1 MLRHCKATHNIIS
14 TKVCI
19 LDKHDEI
26 LVAIRQIIRAIDLH
40 SKKLSKEYGLTGPQ
54 LILMRAIQEMGN
66 VTIKELSNQTNVSQA
81 TTTTIIDRLEL
92 NGYVQRVRSSS
103 DRRKVHANLTEKG
116 QELLNNA
123 PPPLQDNFVKKFQNL
138 ETWEQSLLLS
148 SMQRVSAMMNAED
161 IDAAPVLQLEGIA
174 NVAKS

>member
-1 MLRHCKATHNIIS
+1 M
-14 TKVCI
+14 
-19 LDKHDEI
+19 DKHDEI

-92 NGYVQRVRSSS
+92 NGYVQRIRSVA
-103 DRRKVHANLTEKG
+103 DRRKVHANLTDKG

-138 ETWEQSLLLS
+138 EAWEQSLLLS

-174 NVAKS
+174 NVVKS

>member
-1 MLRHCKATHNIIS
+1 M
-14 TKVCI
+14 
-19 LDKHDEI
+19 DKHDEI

-123 PPPLQDNFVKKFQNL
+123 PPP
-138 ETWEQSLLLS
+138 
-148 SMQRVSAMMNAED
+148 
-161 IDAAPVLQLEGIA
+161 AAR
-174 NVAKS
+174 

>member
-1 MLRHCKATHNIIS
+1 M
-14 TKVCI
+14 
-19 LDKHDEI
+19 DKHDEI

-116 QELLNNA
+116 QEMLNNA

>member
-1 MLRHCKATHNIIS
+1 M
-14 TKVCI
+14 
-19 LDKHDEI
+19 DKHDEI

-92 NGYVQRVRSSS
+92 NGYVQRIRSVA

-138 ETWEQSLLLS
+138 EAWEQSLLLS

-174 NVAKS
+174 NVVKS

>member
-1 MLRHCKATHNIIS
+1 
-14 TKVCI
+14 
-19 LDKHDEI
+19 DKHDEI

-66 VTIKELSNQTNVSQA
+66 VTIKELSNHTNVSQA
-81 TTTTIIDRLEL
+81 TTTTIIDRLEQ
-92 NGYVQRVRSSS
+92 NGYVQRVRSVS

-116 QELLNNA
+116 QDLLNSA
-123 PPPLQDNFVKKFQNL
+123 PSPLQDNFVNKFQSL
-138 ETWEQSLLLS
+138 ESWEQSLLLS
-148 SMQRVSAMMNAED
+148 SMQRISSMMNAED

-174 NVAKS
+174 NTVKTDESAK

>member
-1 MLRHCKATHNIIS
+1 
-14 TKVCI
+14 

-92 NGYVQRVRSSS
+92 NGYVQRIRSVA

-138 ETWEQSLLLS
+138 EAWEQSLLLS

>member
-1 MLRHCKATHNIIS
+1 M
-14 TKVCI
+14 
-19 LDKHDEI
+19 DKHDEI

-92 NGYVQRVRSSS
+92 SGYVQRVRSSS

-138 ETWEQSLLLS
+138 EAWEQSLLLS

>member
-1 MLRHCKATHNIIS
+1 M
-14 TKVCI
+14 
-19 LDKHDEI
+19 DKHDEI

-92 NGYVQRVRSSS
+92 NGYVQRIRSVA

-138 ETWEQSLLLS
+138 EPWEQSLLLS
-148 SMQRVSAMMNAED
+148 SMQRVSSMMNAED

>member
-1 MLRHCKATHNIIS
+1 M
-14 TKVCI
+14 
-19 LDKHDEI
+19 DKHDEI

-66 VTIKELSNQTNVSQA
+66 VTIKELSNHTNVSQA
-81 TTTTIIDRLEL
+81 TTTTIIDRLEQ
-92 NGYVQRVRSSS
+92 NGYVQRVRSVS

-116 QELLNNA
+116 QDLLNSA
-123 PPPLQDNFVKKFQNL
+123 PPPLQDNFVNKFQSL
-138 ETWEQSLLLS
+138 ESWEQSLLLS
-148 SMQRVSAMMNAED
+148 SMQRISSMMNAED

-174 NVAKS
+174 NTVKTDDSVK

>member
-1 MLRHCKATHNIIS
+1 M
-14 TKVCI
+14 
-19 LDKHDEI
+19 DKHDEI

-92 NGYVQRVRSSS
+92 NGYVQRIRSVA
-103 DRRKVHANLTEKG
+103 DRRKVHANLTDKG

-138 ETWEQSLLLS
+138 EAWEQSLLLS

-174 NVAKS
+174 NIAKS

>member
-1 MLRHCKATHNIIS
+1 
-14 TKVCI
+14 

-92 NGYVQRVRSSS
+92 NGYVQRVRSSL

-138 ETWEQSLLLS
+138 EAWEQSLLLS

-174 NVAKS
+174 NVVKS

>member
-1 MLRHCKATHNIIS
+1 
-14 TKVCI
+14 

-138 ETWEQSLLLS
+138 EAWEQSLLLS

-174 NVAKS
+174 NVVKS

>member
-1 MLRHCKATHNIIS
+1 M
-14 TKVCI
+14 
-19 LDKHDEI
+19 DKHDEI

-40 SKKLSKEYGLTGPQ
+40 SKKLSKEYGMTGPQ

-66 VTIKELSNQTNVSQA
+66 VTIKELSNHTNVSQA

-92 NGYVQRVRSSS
+92 NGYVQRIRSVA

-116 QELLNNA
+116 QSLLNNA

-138 ETWEQSLLLS
+138 EPWEQSLLLS
-148 SMQRVSAMMNAED
+148 SMQRVSSMMNAED

>member
-1 MLRHCKATHNIIS
+1 M
-14 TKVCI
+14 
-19 LDKHDEI
+19 DKHDEI

-92 NGYVQRVRSSS
+92 NGYVQRIRSIA

-138 ETWEQSLLLS
+138 EAWEQSLLLS
-148 SMQRVSAMMNAED
+148 SMQRVSSMMNAED

>member
-1 MLRHCKATHNIIS
+1 
-14 TKVCI
+14 

-40 SKKLSKEYGLTGPQ
+40 SKKLSKEYGMTGPQ

-138 ETWEQSLLLS
+138 EPWEQSLLLS

>member
-1 MLRHCKATHNIIS
+1 M
-14 TKVCI
+14 
-19 LDKHDEI
+19 DKHDEI

-66 VTIKELSNQTNVSQA
+66 VTIKELSNHTNVSQA

-92 NGYVQRVRSSS
+92 IGYVRRIRSVA

-138 ETWEQSLLLS
+138 EAWEQSLLLS

>member
-1 MLRHCKATHNIIS
+1 M
-14 TKVCI
+14 
-19 LDKHDEI
+19 DKHDEI

-66 VTIKELSNQTNVSQA
+66 VTIKELSNHTNVSQA

-92 NGYVQRVRSSS
+92 NGYVQRIRSVA

-138 ETWEQSLLLS
+138 AGYS
-148 SMQRVSAMMNAED
+148 RVSN
-161 IDAAPVLQLEGIA
+161 VLKNISRICVCVKRTLLVRSII
-174 NVAKS
+174 NN

>member
-1 MLRHCKATHNIIS
+1 
-14 TKVCI
+14 

-92 NGYVQRVRSSS
+92 NGYVQRVRSES

-116 QELLNNA
+116 QELLSNA

-138 ETWEQSLLLS
+138 EPWEQSLLLS
-148 SMQRVSAMMNAED
+148 SMQRVSSMMNAED

>member
-1 MLRHCKATHNIIS
+1 M
-14 TKVCI
+14 
-19 LDKHDEI
+19 DKHDEI

-148 SMQRVSAMMNAED
+148 SMQRVSAMMNAEN